1 MSGAKVHHAGYKEEP
16 TGQRALPLSGACR
29 GRFGGHRSVPH
40 EEAGEDDQKRISP
53 QVSLPYFYFYVMTNF
68 KGPIYDDHA
77 SFSVKCL
84 SCLASIIH
92 FLPLTQF
99 RVIEVWSLSQRSW
112 SDSQDIP
119 WTCYQYIA
127 GLAERVRQQFTL
139 TCTSMVKSTSQ
150 IKLM

>member
-53 QVSLPYFYFYVMTNF
+53 QVSLPYFYFYVMTIF

-77 SFSVKCL
+77 SFSAVHREMFVL
-84 SCLASIIH
+84 FSINNSFSSTYTVQGH
-92 FLPLTQF
+92 RGLEP
-99 RVIEVWSLSQRSW
+99 
-112 SDSQDIP
+112 IP
-119 WTCYQYIA
+119 A
-127 GLAERVRQQFTL
+127 VME
-139 TCTSMVKSTSQ
+139 
-150 IKLM
+150 